1 MKIGKNMLSKAG
13 VLLLAAIF
21 VLSSTAVIA
30 DTAEKAPYA
39 AENAEVVLGNMGT
52 LPRDEEEIKY
62 YNPDTLTHVIGLSGG
77 TPPYYWYSAVR
88 FTPEELAP
96 YTGWE
101 LVRVLVVLSCDNG
114 QTEVYGNLTIWEG
127 GTATSPGS
135 IIYEDNGIFWD
146 ATGFYEI
153 ELTTPIALDDLD
165 EQLWIGI
172 EWEQTEEG
180 AFIPF
185 TDDGPAV
192 AGKGDLVSQNGGASF
207 GTLSGYGLD
216 YNWGMGAIVS
226 GSGKAELAI
235 QNVAGPIGVKADIKN
250 IGEGPAT
257 DVEYTMTV
265 QGGILGRIDK
275 SVTGTAAELAPNGV
289 AAVSSGLIFGLG
301 KITIEITA
309 NAANAVE
316 VTETLEGTVLGI
328 LVIGIS

>member
-1 MKIGKNMLSKAG
+1 MKTNSILSKAG
-13 VLLLAAIF
+13 VLLLAAVFI
-21 VLSSTAVIA
+21 LSSTAVMA
-30 DTAEKAPYA
+30 DTHKNTPLA
-39 AENAEVVLGNMGT
+39 AEDAEVVLGNMGT

-88 FTPEELAP
+88 FTQEELLP
-96 YTGWE
+96 YAGWD
-101 LVRVLVVLSCDNG
+101 LVRVLVTLSCDNG
-114 QTEVYGNLTIWEG
+114 QTEVYANMTIWEG
-127 GTATSPGS
+127 GTATAPGS
-135 IIYEDNGIFWD
+135 IIYEDNGLYFD

-153 ELTTPIALDDLD
+153 ELTTPIALDDID
-165 EQLWIGI
+165 EQLWIGF

-226 GSGKAELAI
+226 GTGKAELAI
-235 QNVAGPIGVKADIKN
+235 QNVAGPIGVSADVKN

-275 SVTGTAAELAPNGV
+275 SASGTAAELAPNGV
-289 AAVSSGLIFGLG
+289 ATVSSGIIFGLG
-301 KITIEITA
+301 KITIEVTA

-316 VTETLEGTVLGI
+316 VTETFSGTVIGP
-328 LVIGIS
+328 LVIGLG

>member
-1 MKIGKNMLSKAG
+1 MNGKHMLSKAG
-13 VLLLAAIF
+13 VLLLAAVFI
-21 VLSSTAVIA
+21 LSSTAVIA
-30 DTAEKAPYA
+30 DSVKHTPYA
-39 AENAEVVLGNMGT
+39 AEDAEVVLGNMGT
-52 LPRDEEEIKY
+52 LPRDEEEISY

-88 FTPEELAP
+88 FTQEELAP
-96 YTGWE
+96 YAGWE
-101 LVRVLVVLSCDNG
+101 LVRVPLYLSCDNG

-127 GTATSPGS
+127 GSATSPGS
-135 IIYEDNGIFWD
+135 IIYEDNGLFWD
-146 ATGFYEI
+146 TTGYYEI
-153 ELTTPIALDDLD
+153 ELTAPIALDDID

-226 GSGKAELAI
+226 GTGKAELAV
-235 QNVAGPIGVKADIKN
+235 QNVAGPIGVSADIKN

-257 DVEYTMTV
+257 DVEYSMTV
-265 QGGILGRIDK
+265 QGGILGMIDK
-275 SVTGTAAELAPNGV
+275 SASGTAAELAPNGV
-289 AAVSSGLIFGLG
+289 ATVSSGLIFGLG

-316 VTETLEGTVLGI
+316 VTETLSGTVIGP

>member
-1 MKIGKNMLSKAG
+1 MLSKAG
-13 VLLLAAIF
+13 VLLLAAVF

-30 DTAEKAPYA
+30 DSVKHAPYA

-52 LPRDEEEIKY
+52 LPRDEEEIRY

-88 FTPEELAP
+88 FTQEELAP
-96 YTGWE
+96 YAGWE
-101 LVRVLVVLSCDNG
+101 MVRILVALSCDNG
-114 QTEVYGNLTIWEG
+114 QTEVYANLTIWEG
-127 GTATSPGS
+127 GTSTVPGS
-135 IIYEDNGIFWD
+135 IIYEDNGLYFD

-153 ELTTPIALDDLD
+153 ELSTPIALDDY
-165 EQLWIGI
+165 EQLWVGF

-180 AFIPF
+180 AYIPF

-207 GTLSGYGLD
+207 GTLSGYGLN

-226 GSGKAELAI
+226 GTGKAELAV
-235 QNVAGPIGVKADIKN
+235 QNVAGPIGVSADIKN

-275 SVTGTAAELAPNGV
+275 SASGTTAELAPGS
-289 AAVSSGLIFGLG
+289 AATVSSGIIFGLG

-316 VTETLEGTVLGI
+316 VIETLSGTVIGP